1 VDTIKLLGISASPR
15 EHGNSHF
22 LLEVALEA
30 AEAVAP
36 DLVETELYS
45 AAGKVFEPCDSCD
58 MCHDELGYC
67 KITGDNFDELRD
79 LWIEADAVLY
89 SVPVYHMGVPG
100 NFKNFLDRVGNSVVE
115 GFYSKPW
122 KVMGTITQGSGIAT
136 GQEQVMMYMNGH
148 AVMMGCIPVG
158 GDWPSAYLGAAG
170 WTRVRKEENAMQQ
183 LVKEGEEDASFAIDS
198 IKVLSKN
205 VVLTTLVIRAGGKQ
219 LSGMLEKDGGYDI
232 FLRRIGGKRAGG
244 RQRIS
249 DDVD

>member
-1 VDTIKLLGISASPR
+1 MDAIKLLGISASPR
-15 EHGNSHF
+15 EHGNSRF

-36 DLVETELYS
+36 DLVETGLYS
-45 AAGKVFEPCDSCD
+45 CAAKVFEPCDSCD

-67 KITGDNFDELRD
+67 KITGDDFDELRD
-79 LWIEADAVLY
+79 RWMEADAILY

-170 WTRVRKEENAMQQ
+170 WTRVKKEEDAMRMLHKQ
-183 LVKEGEEDASFAIDS
+183 GEEDTTFTVDS

-205 VVLTTLVIRAGGKQ
+205 IVHMALVVKAGGLQLYEMLKQ
-219 LSGMLEKDGGYDI
+219 DGGYDI
-232 FLRRIGGKRAGG
+232 FLRRIGGE
-244 RQRIS
+244 
-249 DDVD
+249 

>member
-1 VDTIKLLGISASPR
+1 MATAAFCLRSPWKQPKP
-15 EHGNSHF
+15 
-22 LLEVALEA
+22 
-30 AEAVAP
+30 VAP
-36 DLVETELYS
+36 DQVATELYS
-45 AAGKVFEPCDSCD
+45 AAGKTFEPCDSCD

-67 KITGDNFDELRD
+67 KITGDDFDELRD

-89 SVPVYHMGVPG
+89 SIPVYHMGVPG

-136 GQEQVMMYMNGH
+136 GQEQVMMYMTGH

-158 GDWPSAYLGAAG
+158 GDWPSAYVGAAG
-170 WTRVRKEENAMQQ
+170 WTRVMKEENAMQQ
-183 LVKEGEEDASFAIDS
+183 LFKEGEEDATFAVDS

-205 VVLTTLVIRAGGKQ
+205 LVHMALVIKAGGKQ

-232 FLRRIGGKRAGG
+232 FLRRVAGG
-244 RQRIS
+244 
-249 DDVD
+249 